1 MSYFKTHHMRA
12 VHSVIV
18 RVQLIWNWE
27 RSCINS
33 KLVSHPSSALR
44 EGRCSQCRGSS
55 NAKGWLWLRWW
66 LCVLCVAVYKSVYEM
81 WSGSI
86 QGNLCSPAPP
96 PLLDSSPPSNLRIY
110 ILPPA
115 KGRTILAF
123 HFPVQGFPFFA
134 DKCSPIHPDR
144 CHIASLPFWYIAS
157 DPATCNKEPAPG
169 TPLPRQRSDMG
180 DYFKGA
186 SLVMLSAETIAGRSV
201 RIHSLSCPL
210 QECGYRLV
218 SGSGN
223 DNNTTHSVVLTG
235 HPDTVQYF
243 WQRFM
248 PLSTSSQQQPLVP
261 SLTQSLL
268 CDFAGQSW
276 RNNLCKG
283 KVLVLLLPAET
294 HCSVAL
300 IIHGQSTSVNTL
312 CQVKVKIRFHSI

>member
-1 MSYFKTHHMRA
+1 MILLYLEYNKYFIQLEVTYQFYQLQSFRGRMDAMLYFKTHHMRA

-18 RVQLIWNWE
+18 SVQLIWNWE

-33 KLVSHPSSALR
+33 KLVSPLSSFWR
-44 EGRCSQCRGSS
+44 EWSCSQCRDSS
-55 NAKGWLWLRWW
+55 NTKRGCSGGSVCCVW
-66 LCVLCVAVYKSVYEM
+66 LCWCTVYRSVCEM

-96 PLLDSSPPSNLRIY
+96 PLLNSSPPSNLRIY

-186 SLVMLSAETIAGRSV
+186 SLVMLSAETIAGHCVHAHRYACCRNV
-201 RIHSLSCPL
+201 GIGLCL
-210 QECGYRLV
+210 GQG
-218 SGSGN
+218 
-223 DNNTTHSVVLTG
+223 TTTARHA
-235 HPDTVQYF
+235 Q
-243 WQRFM
+243 
-248 PLSTSSQQQPLVP
+248 
-261 SLTQSLL
+261 
-268 CDFAGQSW
+268 
-276 RNNLCKG
+276 
-283 KVLVLLLPAET
+283 
-294 HCSVAL
+294 
-300 IIHGQSTSVNTL
+300 
-312 CQVKVKIRFHSI
+312 